1 MANKSRGQPQN
12 KTPKLFPCATDH
24 DFSTLTTKLKI
35 KEDMLDKIDQKNK
48 QLYLENER
56 LKRKNEILERD
67 KEAALSRLSKIAGE
81 KLAKG
86 NPSITDLG
94 DPNRP
99 TKLGERWSSLYT
111 DEWTDA
117 FEEISTKCKTNKT
130 AVPEKILLKIVDW
143 CYTTCSK
150 LSQNQA
156 KVIEKLLRDVAL
168 QLNLQDESKNDIN
181 KNIHGKCNITVS
193 EEDDSIKPFIET
205 FRSQRQNNERLMET
219 AVKRCVDDYLKSNK
233 EATENE
239 IIFVKKCSELCW
251 CICIADPP
259 MVIEYKNC
267 ERKLID
273 STKFNKYNRS
283 GTTVEFVVWPTLL
296 LYKDGPVLAKGTVQ
310 TNG

>member
-1 MANKSRGQPQN
+1 MMNKNRGQTQN
-12 KTPKLFPCATDH
+12 KTPKRFLSATDI
-24 DFSTLTTKLKI
+24 STQLDLKN
-35 KEDMLDKIDQKNK
+35 DMLDKIDKKNK
-48 QLYLENER
+48 ELYFENER
-56 LKRKNEILERD
+56 LKRENEMLEKD

-81 KLAKG
+81 KLSKG

-99 TKLGERWSSLYT
+99 TKLGEKWSSLYT

-143 CYTTCSK
+143 CYTTCNN

-156 KVIEKLLRDVAL
+156 KRIELLLRDVAL
-168 QLNLQDESKNDIN
+168 QINLQDESKNDIN
-181 KNIHGKCNITVS
+181 QNINAKCNMTVVY
-193 EEDDSIKPFIET
+193 EEDNSIKLFIET
-205 FRSQRQNNERLMET
+205 FRNQRQNNEPLMET
-219 AVKRCVDDYLKSNK
+219 AVKRCIEDYLKSNK
-233 EATENE
+233 EATDNE
-239 IIFVKKCSELCW
+239 LIFVKKCSEFCW

-259 MVIEYKNC
+259 MVIEYKNF
-267 ERKLID
+267 ENHKID

-310 TNG
+310 TSG

>member
-1 MANKSRGQPQN
+1 MTSKNRGQTQN
-12 KTPKLFPCATDH
+12 KTPKRFLSATDI
-24 DFSTLTTKLKI
+24 STQLDLKN
-35 KEDMLDKIDQKNK
+35 DMLDKIDKKNK
-48 QLYLENER
+48 ELYFENER
-56 LKRKNEILERD
+56 LKRENEMLEKD

-81 KLAKG
+81 KLSKG

-99 TKLGERWSSLYT
+99 TKLGEKWSSLYT

-143 CYTTCSK
+143 CYTTCSN

-156 KVIEKLLRDVAL
+156 KRIELLLRDVAL
-168 QLNLQDESKNDIN
+168 QINLQDESKNDIN
-181 KNIHGKCNITVS
+181 QNINAKCNMTVVY

-205 FRSQRQNNERLMET
+205 FRNQRQNNEPLMET
-219 AVKRCVDDYLKSNK
+219 AVKRCVEDYLKSNK
-233 EATENE
+233 EATDNE
-239 IIFVKKCSELCW
+239 LIFVKKCSELCW

-259 MVIEYKNC
+259 MVIEYKNF
-267 ERKLID
+267 ENHKID

-310 TNG
+310 TSG

>member
-12 KTPKLFPCATDH
+12 KTPKLFPSATDI
-24 DFSTLTTKLKI
+24 STLKTQLELKN
-35 KEDMLDKIDQKNK
+35 DMLDKIDKKNE
-48 QLYLENER
+48 QLYSENER
-56 LKRKNEILERD
+56 LKRENEILERD

-81 KLAKG
+81 KLSKG

-117 FEEISTKCKTNKT
+117 FEEISAKCKTNKT
-130 AVPEKILLKIVDW
+130 VVPEKILLKIVDW
-143 CYTTCSK
+143 CYTTCRK

-156 KVIEKLLRDVAL
+156 KRIEQLLRDVAL

-181 KNIHGKCNITVS
+181 QNIHVKCNMTVS
-193 EEDDSIKPFIET
+193 EVNDSMNEFIDT

-219 AVKRCVDDYLKSNK
+219 AVKKCVDDYLKSNK

-239 IIFVKKCSELCW
+239 IVFVKKCSELCW

-259 MVIEYKNC
+259 MVIEYKHF
-267 ERKLID
+267 ERYKID

-283 GTTVEFVVWPTLL
+283 GITVEFVVWPALL
-296 LYKDGPVLAKGTVQ
+296 LYENGPVLAKGTVQ
-310 TNG
+310 TNS